1 MIRFGIV
8 GAGGIAQKFVRDIQ
22 FCEGAIATA
31 IASRNIEKANKFKDE
46 HNIEFAF
53 GSYEAMAKSDLIDAV
68 YIATPHNFHMEQSIL
83 FMKHKKHVLCEKPIA
98 VNVEQFE
105 KMVASAKENKVLLME
120 AMWTRFLPSTLKVR
134 EVIASKSL
142 GEFKNAYLEFGISVL
157 GLKNDPGRLFNP
169 NLAGGSLL
177 DVGIYPIAYTLNL
190 TEAPVKDFTAKAEFS
205 KTGVDTEVIIDF
217 VFEDDTKITCVS
229 SFKEERNKP
238 GVLEFEN
245 GKIVAEN
252 FWRSQKITIGEDIY
266 EYPFIGEGFPYQINS
281 FVKSLNKGDL
291 ENEIMTHDQSRKSM
305 KLLDEIR
312 KLIGLVYPFE

>member
-1 MIRFGIV
+1 
-8 GAGGIAQKFVRDIQ
+8 
-22 FCEGAIATA
+22 
-31 IASRNIEKANKFKDE
+31 
-46 HNIEFAF
+46 
-53 GSYEAMAKSDLIDAV
+53 
-68 YIATPHNFHMEQSIL
+68 
-83 FMKHKKHVLCEKPIA
+83 
-98 VNVEQFE
+98 
-105 KMVASAKENKVLLME
+105 ME

-252 FWRSQKITIGEDIY
+252 FWRSQKITIVEDIY